1 MAGFKPNTSTIPVQ
15 ESRHTAYIDE
25 SIQSK
30 HVGHACSV
38 VVGGTDLVVKLAEAG
53 DVVFGQISTVEIPK
67 NPNDRAVAMITVLG
81 GYRLACAPD
90 AGFKIGDT
98 VVGGAGGLVVPGAAA
113 STDFRFFV
121 AETDALADGAVGVLK
136 L

>member
-25 SIQSK
+25 SIK
-30 HVGHACSV
+30 TEHVGHACTV
-38 VVGGTDLVVKLAEAG
+38 VVGGTDLVVKLAG
-53 DVVFGQISTVEIPK
+53 DGDPIFGQISTVEIPK
-67 NPNDRAVAMITVLG
+67 NPNSRAVAMITVLG
-81 GYRLACAPD
+81 GYRLACAPNE
-90 AGFKIGDT
+90 AFKIGDT
-98 VVGGAGGLVVPGAAA
+98 VVGGPNGLVKAGAA

-121 AETDALADGAVGVLK
+121 AETDAVAEGAVGVLK

>member
-1 MAGFKPNTSTIPVQ
+1 MAGYKPSTSTIPVQ

-25 SIQSK
+25 SIKSE
-30 HVGHACSV
+30 HVGCACSV
-38 VVGGTDLVVKLAEAG
+38 VVGGTDLVVKLAEDG

-67 NPNDRAVAMITVLG
+67 NPNSRAVAMITVLG
-81 GYRLACAPD
+81 GYRLSCAPNE
-90 AGFKIGDT
+90 AFKIGDT
-98 VVGGAGGLVVPGAAA
+98 VVGGPNGLVKAGPAT
-113 STDFRFFV
+113 TDFRFFV